1 MRSQRTRREMWQRVG
16 VHQRKCQCHRKRV
29 RARTWRMTVWTTT
42 TNTSTASALQ
52 TSTAARTGTASP
64 ARDSA
69 TVSKTAPGERT
80 NSSPPARS
88 TSSHTFAVC
97 SLCFLCSFPI
107 ASFFY
112 CFLPL
117 TSSTHFLSLNPFYH
131 THFFMCI
138 LLFVKIGFIFQLIF
152 CTSKCKPSF
161 WG

>member
-80 NSSPPARS
+80 NSSPPARN

-97 SLCFLCSFPI
+97 SSCFLCSFTI
-107 ASFFY
+107 ASFVY
-112 CFLPL
+112 CFLQL
-117 TSSTHFLSLNPFYH
+117 TSSTGFLRLRF
-131 THFFMCI
+131 I
-138 LLFVKIGFIFQLIF
+138 LLHSFSLCVF
-152 CTSKCKPSF
+152 CSSLK
-161 WG
+161 